1 MKLLKNNRGVARI
14 IEAFLATLLLIGCIA
29 IIPIYSAKT
38 QPHDFSSFAVVTLI
52 SLDNNGELA
61 VLIDAEDWGA
71 LKSCVSAA
79 IPLTLWYNLT
89 VFDENMNPLNPFP
102 LSSSGSV
109 SDNIGSVDYLSVSPS
124 STFTVYLLRL
134 QLSQVGSQ

>member
-1 MKLLKNNRGVARI
+1 MRMLNNKRGVARI
-14 IEAFLATLLLIGCIA
+14 IEAFLATLLLIGCVA

-38 QPHDFSSFAVVTLI
+38 QPHDFSSFSIETLT

-61 VLIDAEDWGA
+61 ALIDAEDWEA
-71 LKSCVSAA
+71 LRSCLSAA

-89 VFDENMNPLNPFP
+89 VFDENMNPLNPFA
-102 LSSSGSV
+102 LCSSGTV
-109 SDNIGSVDYLSVSPS
+109 SDNIVSVDYLSVSPS